1 MCVVVLYEVS
11 QESCAVFDVA
21 LSVSVTLSHIS
32 PCWRLVLRYLA
43 STGTYMQEDI
53 FARVEGVESDLEG
66 HSGQQYALEHAV
78 RRCHQPGGQVSIHL
92 AQNRK
97 NGRVEHEKIVPLHDH
112 HFCGLTHH
120 STFDSKAKL
129 RVSGGFRCLV
139 RLGLQDPRDQHQH
152 RQSPQQRGVGSTP
165 LGRCYLLCLAPP
177 DYP

>member
-1 MCVVVLYEVS
+1 MARVGGVKG
-11 QESCAVFDVA
+11 D
-21 LSVSVTLSHIS
+21 
-32 PCWRLVLRYLA
+32 
-43 STGTYMQEDI
+43 QEDRG
-53 FARVEGVESDLEG
+53 AWLP
-66 HSGQQYALEHAV
+66 ALGYAV

-92 AQNRK
+92 AQNRQ
-97 NGRVEHEKIVPLHDH
+97 NGRVGHEKNVVLHHH
-112 HFCGLTHH
+112 HFCGLTNH

-139 RLGLQDPRDQHQH
+139 RLGLQDPRDEHQH